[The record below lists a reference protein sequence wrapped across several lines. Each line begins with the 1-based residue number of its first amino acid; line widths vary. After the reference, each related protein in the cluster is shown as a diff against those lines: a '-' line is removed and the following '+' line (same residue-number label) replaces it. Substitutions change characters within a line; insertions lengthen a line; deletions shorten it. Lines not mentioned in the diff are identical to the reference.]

1 MTQTNTRIIHRDDLP
16 LGGFAG
22 IVETRMVQNPRV
34 FQGAEKHTEISH
46 GLGDFI
52 FLATGYYK
60 PNDGAPMHPHQD
72 VDIVSFIPNGEI
84 GHEGTTG
91 HGTTIKGPGVQVQRA
106 GTGLQHAEFNLTNQR
121 TDLVQIWFLPPKRG
135 LTPEYRDI
143 ALEQGRMTTVLGG
156 SDGTFESEM
165 TCQIGLLNPGQT
177 AGTRHRFV
185 AFLSDGEAIANGEP
199 AKAGDIIEGD
209 ALELETQ
216 SGCNL
221 VLIQFTET
229 FQ

>member
-1 MTQTNTRIIHRDDLP
+1 MAQPNTRIIHRDDLP
-16 LGGFAG
+16 VGGFAG

-34 FQGAEKHTEISH
+34 FKGAKDHTEISH

-60 PNDGAPMHPHQD
+60 PHGGAPMHPHQD
-72 VDIVSFIPNGEI
+72 VDIVSFIPDGKI
-84 GHEGTTG
+84 GHEGTIG

-106 GTGLQHAEFNLTNQR
+106 GTGLQHAEFNLTSQP

-135 LTPEYRDI
+135 LTPQYRDI
-143 ALEQGRMTTVLGG
+143 VLEQGRMTTVLGG
-156 SDGTFESEM
+156 SEGTFESKM

-177 AGTRHRFV
+177 ARTQHRFV
-185 AFLSDGEAIANGEP
+185 AFLSNGEATANGEP
-199 AKAGDIIEGD
+199 VKAGDIIEGD
-209 ALELETQ
+209 ALELETHG
-216 SGCNL
+216 GCNL
-221 VLIQFTET
+221 VLIQSTET

>member
-22 IVETRMVQNPRV
+22 IVETRMVQSPRA
-34 FQGAEKHTEISH
+34 FPGAEKRLGISH

-60 PNDGAPMHPHQD
+60 PGDGAPMHPHRD
-72 VDIVSFIPNGEI
+72 VDIISFIPNGKI
-84 GHEGTTG
+84 GHEGTIG
-91 HGTTIKGPGVQVQRA
+91 HGTTITGPGVQVQRA
-106 GTGLQHAEFNLTNQR
+106 GTGLHHAEFNLTGQH
-121 TDLVQIWFLPPKRG
+121 TELVQIWFLPPKRG
-135 LTPEYRDI
+135 LRPEYRDI
-143 ALEQGRMTTVLGG
+143 ALEQGRITTVLGG
-156 SDGTFESEM
+156 SDGTFESKM

-177 AGTRHRFV
+177 ARTGHRFV
-185 AFLSDGEAIANGEP
+185 AFLSNGHATANGEP
-199 AKAGDIIEGD
+199 VKAGDIIEGD